1 MILNT
6 LLKRLLMFILNSSY
20 ILLLIYILDDII
32 LKMKKFVIQWRK
44 FEFKKSYIF
53 KDMNL

>member
-6 LLKRLLMFILNSSY
+6 LLKRLLKFILNSSY
-20 ILLLIYILDDII
+20 ILLLIYVLDGII

-44 FEFKKSYIF
+44 FEFKRSYIF
-53 KDMNL
+53 KDMNF